1 MPEPT
6 SNEMP
11 EPICSKMSEPSCS
24 KMPDNTNEKLS
35 EINLYFVPNPPILE
49 RTVVLATPEF
59 VTNFQKLSK
68 CKKNRPENRHL
79 S

>member
-6 SNEMP
+6 SNE
-11 EPICSKMSEPSCS
+11 MSEPSCS
-24 KMPDNTNEKLS
+24 KMPDMCSKMPYNTNEKLS